1 MELICR
7 IRWIIIGGIFLLV
20 TILLLL
26 AYVLVIRGN
35 VDGRYWHA
43 RRRLAKGLRPM
54 AYHAWMI
61 PYVCLA
67 FKFVNDSD
75 C

>member
-1 MELICR
+1 MAIA
-7 IRWIIIGGIFLLV
+7 
-20 TILLLL
+20 LLL
-26 AYVLVIRGN
+26 AYVAVVRGE

-61 PYVCLA
+61 PYVRFLLTPLPFLA
-67 FKFVNDSD
+67 CEWVLMVASTSTFIRDGI
-75 C
+75 